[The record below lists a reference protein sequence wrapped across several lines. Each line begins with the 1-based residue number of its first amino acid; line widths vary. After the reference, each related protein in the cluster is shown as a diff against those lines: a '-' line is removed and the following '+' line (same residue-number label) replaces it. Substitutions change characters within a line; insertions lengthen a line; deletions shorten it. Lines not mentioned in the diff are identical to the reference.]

1 MNATDP
7 NLVMPDAKAIAHN
20 CGKRLRKLTDSKG
33 WSSREMRVLRKLFDE
48 FAEQGTASTNDL
60 RQLVEL
66 VGVRPS
72 DQEALQHLSTEH
84 VPLIWCGYYGAP
96 IPDQHHADL
105 QS

>member
-7 NLVMPDAKAIAHN
+7 NLVMPDPNVIAHN
-20 CGKRLRKLTDSKG
+20 CGKRLRKLTDSKD
-33 WSSREMRVLRKLFDE
+33 WASREMRALRRLFGE
-48 FAEQGTASTNDL
+48 FAEQGTSSTNDL

-72 DQEALQHLSTEH
+72 DQEALSSLSAEH

-96 IPDQHHADL
+96 MPVRHSAGL
-105 QS
+105 ES